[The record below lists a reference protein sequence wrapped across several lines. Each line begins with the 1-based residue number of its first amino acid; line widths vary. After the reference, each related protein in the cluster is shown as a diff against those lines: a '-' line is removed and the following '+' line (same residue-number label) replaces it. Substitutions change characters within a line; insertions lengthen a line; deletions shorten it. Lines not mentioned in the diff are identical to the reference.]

1 VADEHWHP
9 QQQSLV
15 LEDGC
20 YELRIPYADP
30 RELIMDI
37 LKYEPDVDV
46 IEPKSL
52 RQLVHERL
60 ASALAQY
67 RDILT

>member
-15 LEDGC
+15 LEDGS
-20 YELRIPYADP
+20 YELRIPYSDP

-37 LKYEPDVDV
+37 LKHSGEVEVIAPDT
-46 IEPKSL
+46 L
-52 RQLVHERL
+52 RNAVAEHLNN
-60 ASALAQY
+60 ALGHY
-67 RDILT
+67 K

>member
-15 LEDGC
+15 LEDGS
-20 YELRIPYADP
+20 YELRIPYSDP

-37 LKYEPDVDV
+37 LKHGAEVEV
-46 IEPKSL
+46 IEPASL
-52 RQLVHERL
+52 RQQLQQQL
-60 ASALAQY
+60 QQALRQY
-67 RDILT
+67 EK